1 MKKLDSISIAKKLAI
16 APTVLILILLTTVA
30 IGTNLLFKLS
40 EEMRVVSFDLAPDLE
55 LAAIVTDKVYGLR
68 LNVKNYIKTGDEGH
82 ISKFKDLSKEW
93 DETQTRAFADI
104 LNPERV
110 DMLEKL
116 KPMKQDYQNTFLE
129 TVVGNMRKRNA
140 LVHDVLDANGPK
152 IEKNLTKV
160 MDSAKQDGDVIAAYH
175 AGRAIRALLLARLYT
190 AKFLVENKP
199 AQVERFNDE
208 LSAVHKE
215 IDSLLSTLENPTRR
229 TLTLE
234 SQDLIKK
241 YATAA
246 NAVSKVIYERN
257 KGIEKLDTI
266 GPQTVTLVAK
276 LRHSIAE
283 SMQAAAESAENT
295 THTATTTLWLVTIIG
310 ILVGIVVS
318 FVIARAIISKINNT
332 NSVLGDIAQGEGD
345 LTIRIPVSGSDE
357 LAKLAQ
363 NYNTFAEKLQ
373 RTITQL
379 ASSVDTLKSSADN
392 MTTLANGTQ
401 KEIYEQQT
409 QAQMAASATNEMAA
423 SAQEVSHSAA
433 MASELS
439 QSTAAAANQG
449 KSVVVEA
456 AHAMRQ
462 LSQQVAE
469 SSSTVDSLRSD
480 SEEIGSVLD
489 VIRSIAEQTNLLA
502 LNAAIEAARA
512 GEQGRGFAVVA
523 DEVRS
528 LASRTQVSTEEIQT
542 IIVNLQQR
550 SESASKAMAQSRSN
564 AESTEERVRAA
575 EESLT
580 SIASY
585 VAQINDSIGQ
595 ISAAATEQ
603 AAATDEVSQ
612 NVNTMSDISE
622 QTLNQSIETTASAEQ
637 LKGLGNEIGNLVK
650 QFKF

>member
-116 KPMKQDYQNTFLE
+116 KSMKQDYQNTFLE

>member
-1 MKKLDSISIAKKLAI
+1 
-16 APTVLILILLTTVA
+16 
-30 IGTNLLFKLS
+30 
-40 EEMRVVSFDLAPDLE
+40 MRVVSFDLAPDLE

-68 LNVKNYIKTGDEGH
+68 LNVKNYIKTGDEKH
-82 ISKFKDLSKEW
+82 VSKFKDLSKEW

-116 KPMKQDYQNTFLE
+116 KSMKQDYQNTFLE
-129 TVVGNMRKRNA
+129 TVVANMRKRNA

-246 NAVSKVIYERN
+246 NTVSKVIFERN

-276 LRHSIAE
+276 LRHSVAE

>member
-110 DMLEKL
+110 NMLEKL
-116 KPMKQDYQNTFLE
+116 KSMKQDYQNTFLE
-129 TVVGNMRKRNA
+129 TVVANMRKRNA

-190 AKFLVENKP
+190 AKFLVENQP

-246 NAVSKVIYERN
+246 NTVSKVIYERN

-550 SESASKAMAQSRSN
+550 SESASKAMAQSRLN

>member
-1 MKKLDSISIAKKLAI
+1 
-16 APTVLILILLTTVA
+16 
-30 IGTNLLFKLS
+30 
-40 EEMRVVSFDLAPDLE
+40 MRVVSFDLAPDLE

-116 KPMKQDYQNTFLE
+116 KSMKQDYQNTFLE

>member
-68 LNVKNYIKTGDEGH
+68 LNVKNYIKTGDEKH
-82 ISKFKDLSKEW
+82 VSKFKDLSKEW
-93 DETQTRAFADI
+93 EETQTRAFADI

-116 KPMKQDYQNTFLE
+116 KSMKQDYQNTFLE

-190 AKFLVENKP
+190 AKFLVENQP

-246 NAVSKVIYERN
+246 NAVSKVIFERN

-276 LRHSIAE
+276 LRYSIAE

-564 AESTEERVRAA
+564 AENTEERVRAA

>member
-1 MKKLDSISIAKKLAI
+1 VKKLDSISIAKKLAI

-116 KPMKQDYQNTFLE
+116 KSMKQDYQNTFLE
-129 TVVGNMRKRNA
+129 TVVANMRKRNA

-190 AKFLVENKP
+190 AKFLVENQP

-246 NAVSKVIYERN
+246 NTVSKVIYERN

-550 SESASKAMAQSRSN
+550 SESASKAMAQSRLN

>member
-1 MKKLDSISIAKKLAI
+1 
-16 APTVLILILLTTVA
+16 
-30 IGTNLLFKLS
+30 
-40 EEMRVVSFDLAPDLE
+40 MRVVSFDLAPDLE

-116 KPMKQDYQNTFLE
+116 KSMKQDYQNTFLE

-190 AKFLVENKP
+190 AKFLVENQP

-550 SESASKAMAQSRSN
+550 SESASKAMAQSRLN

>member
-116 KPMKQDYQNTFLE
+116 KSMKQDYQNTFLE

-246 NAVSKVIYERN
+246 NAVSKVIFERN

>member
-68 LNVKNYIKTGDEGH
+68 LNVKNYIKTGDEEH
-82 ISKFKDLSKEW
+82 VSKFQDISKEW
-93 DETQTRAFADI
+93 EETQARAFADI

-110 DMLEKL
+110 NMLEKL
-116 KPMKQDYQNTFLE
+116 KSMKQDYQNTFLE
-129 TVVGNMRKRNA
+129 TVVANMRKRNA

-234 SQDLIKK
+234 SQDLINK

-246 NAVSKVIYERN
+246 NAVSKVIFERN

-550 SESASKAMAQSRSN
+550 SESASKAMAQSRLN

>member
-116 KPMKQDYQNTFLE
+116 KSMKQDYQNTFLE

-190 AKFLVENKP
+190 AKFLVENQP

>member
-68 LNVKNYIKTGDEGH
+68 LNVKNYIKTGDEKH
-82 ISKFKDLSKEW
+82 VSKFKDLSKEW
-93 DETQTRAFADI
+93 EETQTRAFADI

-116 KPMKQDYQNTFLE
+116 KSMKQDYQNTFLE

-190 AKFLVENKP
+190 AKFLVENQP

-246 NAVSKVIYERN
+246 NTVSKVIFERN